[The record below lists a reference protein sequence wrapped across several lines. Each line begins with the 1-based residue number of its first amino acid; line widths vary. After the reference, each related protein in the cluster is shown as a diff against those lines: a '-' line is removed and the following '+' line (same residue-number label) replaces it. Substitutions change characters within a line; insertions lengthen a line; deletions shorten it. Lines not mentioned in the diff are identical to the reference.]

1 MKWLCRRPFAR
12 MLARRRAKRLLLEF
26 LTPEQR
32 SDYCR
37 RGWFIVES
45 QLGHRYQVGRAYR
58 FSPTPIS
65 TRRLERR
72 LESDGRGTWQPV
84 MAYCLVPAAGQRAMP
99 DADSLLVTALWLTCN
114 EQRFL
119 ETAVSTR
126 VASVLTAEM
135 VTFALSRTF
144 GLF

>member
-1 MKWLCRRPFAR
+1 
-12 MLARRRAKRLLLEF
+12 
-26 LTPEQR
+26 
-32 SDYCR
+32 
-37 RGWFIVES
+37 
-45 QLGHRYQVGRAYR
+45 
-58 FSPTPIS
+58 
-65 TRRLERR
+65 
-72 LESDGRGTWQPV
+72 
-84 MAYCLVPAAGQRAMP
+84 MP
-99 DADSLLVTALWLTCN
+99 DADSLLATALWLTYN

>member
-12 MLARRRAKRLLLEF
+12 MRARRRARRLLLEF
-26 LTPEQR
+26 LTPEQSR
-32 SDYCR
+32 DYCR
-37 RGWFIVES
+37 CGWFIVES

-65 TRRLERR
+65 TRRLERD
-72 LESDGRGTWQPV
+72 SRGTWQPV

-99 DADSLLVTALWLTCN
+99 DADSLLATALWLTYN

>member
-1 MKWLCRRPFAR
+1 MTWLCQRPFAR
-12 MLARRRAKRLLLEF
+12 MLARRRAERFLLEF

-32 SDYCR
+32 RDYCR
-37 RGWFIVES
+37 CGWFIVDS

-65 TRRLERR
+65 TRRLER
-72 LESDGRGTWQPV
+72 DGRGTWQPV
-84 MAYCLVPAAGQRAMP
+84 MAYCLVPVAGQRTMP
-99 DADSLLVTALWLTCN
+99 DADSLLATALWLTCD

-126 VASVLTAEM
+126 VASALTAEM

>member
-1 MKWLCRRPFAR
+1 M
-12 MLARRRAKRLLLEF
+12 EF

-32 SDYCR
+32 TDYCR
-37 RGWFIVES
+37 SGWFIVDS

-65 TRRLERR
+65 TRRLER
-72 LESDGRGTWQPV
+72 DGCGTWQPV
-84 MAYCLVPAAGQRAMP
+84 MAYCLVPAAGQRTMP
-99 DADSLLVTALWLTCN
+99 DADSMLATALWLACD

-119 ETAVSTR
+119 QTAVSTR
-126 VASVLTAEM
+126 LASALTAEM
-135 VTFALSRTF
+135 VTFALTRTF